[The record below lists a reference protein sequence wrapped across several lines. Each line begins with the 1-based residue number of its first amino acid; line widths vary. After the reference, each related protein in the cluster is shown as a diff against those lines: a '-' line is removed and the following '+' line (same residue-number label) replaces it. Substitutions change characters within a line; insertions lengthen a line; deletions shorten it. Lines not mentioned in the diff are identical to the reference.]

1 MSGSE
6 LFPVQKFPSIAAVP
20 GKLWEVFCN
29 TQALISW
36 NKTVELILC
45 MDCPEQD
52 KLGRRGEIK
61 VGFLQAM
68 PDAPNASFPTPRE
81 LLHQDPKESSAAL

>member
-6 LFPVQKFPSIAAVP
+6 LFPVQKFPSIAAAL
-20 GKLWEVFCN
+20 GKLWEVFFFN

-45 MDCPEQD
+45 MDCPEWD
-52 KLGRRGEIK
+52 KLKRRGK
-61 VGFLQAM
+61 
-68 PDAPNASFPTPRE
+68 
-81 LLHQDPKESSAAL
+81 